1 MIVNAFDPVAWSDFF
16 IATAGAGA
24 ALAGLVFVAFSI
36 NLREILKF
44 PGVTGRGAESLILLL
59 APVFVAV
66 IGLWP
71 IGSTRVVGLALTVL
85 GLAFWLTVVLIILRP
100 GRDRPVATRNQ
111 YLSRIIP
118 GQLATLPTMAAGIS
132 LAIGLGPGLHLLV
145 LGTMATLAAGVIGA
159 WILLVE
165 ILR

>member
-1 MIVNAFDPVAWSDFF
+1 MIINALDPVAWTDFF

-44 PGVTGRGAESLILLL
+44 PGLTGRGAESLILLL
-59 APVFVAV
+59 APVFVAIV
-66 IGLWP
+66 GLWP

-85 GLAFWLTVVLIILRP
+85 GFAFWLTVVLIIVRS
-100 GRDRPVATRNQ
+100 GRDLHGATRSQ
-111 YLSRIIP
+111 YLSRIILS
-118 GQLATLPTMAAGIS
+118 QLATLPTIVAGIS
-132 LAIGLGPGLHLLV
+132 LTIALGPGLHLLV
-145 LGTMATLAAGVIGA
+145 LGTVATFAAGVIGA

>member
-1 MIVNAFDPVAWSDFF
+1 MIINALDPVAWTDFF

-44 PGVTGRGAESLILLL
+44 PGLTGRGAESLILLL
-59 APVFVAV
+59 SPVFVAIV
-66 IGLWP
+66 GLWP
-71 IGSTRVVGLALTVL
+71 IGSTRVVGLVLTALGV
-85 GLAFWLTVVLIILRP
+85 AIWATVVFVIVRP
-100 GRDRPVATRNQ
+100 GRDLQGATRNQ
-111 YLSRIIP
+111 FLSRVILS
-118 GQLATLPTMAAGIS
+118 QLATLPTIVAGIS
-132 LAIGLGPGLHLLV
+132 LTIALGPGLHLLV
-145 LGTMATLAAGVIGA
+145 LGTIASLAAGVIGA